1 MGASNQRGVQLKFSL
16 VLATIGRTEELVRFL
31 KSLHDQSYT
40 NFELIVIDQNT
51 DDRLVPILNSFNKLF
66 SIQRL
71 YSEKGLSKA
80 RNVGLK
86 HITGDIIAFPDDDCW
101 YPPMLLE
108 KVHNWFIVNT
118 KISGLTGRSVDENGE
133 MSMQRWSAESG
144 NITKHN
150 IWMRATSYT
159 IFLRKNVIDSVTE
172 FDERLGVGSGTPWGS
187 AEEVDFL
194 IRVLNKGYSI
204 YYNNEIFAYHPNPVL
219 EYNTKS
225 IDRAY
230 SYGRGMGRVL
240 RSYHYSLFIIGYT
253 MIRPLIGFVLSL
265 LTCKIRKAHYHWA
278 IFTGRFRGWLES

>member
-31 KSLHDQSYT
+31 KSLQDQSYK

-51 DDRLVPILNSFNKLF
+51 DDRLVLILNSFNKLF
-66 SIQRL
+66 PIQHL

-101 YPPMLLE
+101 YPPVLLE
-108 KVHNWFIVNT
+108 RVQQWFSVNT
-118 KISGLTGRSVDENGE
+118 TFSGLTGRSIDENGN
-133 MSMQRWSAESG
+133 MSMQRWSQEAG
-144 NITKHN
+144 IITKKN
-150 IWMRATSYT
+150 VWIRATSYT
-159 IFLRKNVIDSVTE
+159 IFLRKDVIESVSG
-172 FDERLGVGSGTPWGS
+172 FDEQLGVGSGTPWGS

-194 IRVLNKGYSI
+194 IRTLNKGLSI
-204 YYNNEIFAYHPNPVL
+204 YYNNEIFAYHPNPVPD
-219 EYNTKS
+219 YNSKS
-225 IDRAY
+225 INRAQ

-240 RSYHYSLFIIGYT
+240 KIHQYSIINVGYLFI
-253 MIRPLIGFVLSL
+253 RPIVGCLLSL
-265 LTCKIRKAHYHWA
+265 LICKFRKAHFHWA

>member
-1 MGASNQRGVQLKFSL
+1 MRFSL
-16 VLATIGRTEELVRFL
+16 VLATVGRTDELRRFL
-31 KSLHDQSYT
+31 DSLQSQTYLEI
-40 NFELIVIDQNT
+40 ELIIIDQNP
-51 DDRLVPILNSFNKLF
+51 DDRLIPVLSSFSNQF
-66 SIQRL
+66 TIIHIR
-71 YSEKGLSKA
+71 SEKGLSRA

-86 HITGDIIAFPDDDCW
+86 QITGDIIAFPDDDCW

-108 KVHNWFIVNT
+108 QVRNWFSVNT
-118 KISGLTGRSVDENGE
+118 KYSGLTGRSVDENGE
-133 MSMQRWSAESG
+133 VSMQRWSAESG

-159 IFLRKNVIDSVTE
+159 IFLRKNVIDSVAG
-172 FDERLGVGSGTPWGS
+172 FDEQLGVGSGTPWGS

-204 YYNNEIFAYHPNPVL
+204 YYNNDIFAYHPNPVP
-219 EYNTKS
+219 EYNKKS

-240 RSYHYSLFIIGYT
+240 KSHHYSLMFIGYT
-253 MIRPLIGFVLSL
+253 MIRPLIGFILSL
-265 LTCKIRKAHYHWA
+265 LSCKIRKAHYHRA